1 MRFDLSSAPAIEPC
15 TEADLVSHC
24 QLGELP
30 DDQLARARVM
40 LAAARQWVE
49 NRLHRQLITA
59 TWKLYLDEFP
69 DDEEIQILDKLPVAT
84 IATIKYYDTANV
96 LQTAAASL
104 YDTDLAS
111 ENRPPRIRP
120 AYGQSWPSTYDRYN
134 AVEVTFTAGYG
145 TTRESVPLG
154 IRHAI
159 LILAADWWTNRE
171 DVVIGTISSR
181 IETGL
186 EMCLQPFDWGF
197 YA

>member
-1 MRFDLSSAPAIEPC
+1 MMRFELSSGPAIEPC

-30 DDQLARARVM
+30 DDQLARARVI

-49 NRLHRQLITA
+49 NRLQRQLITA
-59 TWKLYLDEFP
+59 TWKLYLDSFA
-69 DDEEIQILDKLPVAT
+69 EEILRIKSKLPVSSVS
-84 IATIKYYDTANV
+84 TIKYYDTNDEQ
-96 LQTAAASL
+96 QTVSSAL
-104 YDTDLAS
+104 YQVDATS
-111 ENRPPRIRP
+111 ENQSVRIRP
-120 AYGQSWPSTYDRYN
+120 VSGQSWPSTYDRYN
-134 AVEVTFTAGYG
+134 AVEITFVAGYG
-145 TTRESVPLG
+145 ATRESVPLG

-171 DVVIGTISSR
+171 DVIIGTINSR
-181 IETGL
+181 IETGV

>member
-1 MRFDLSSAPAIEPC
+1 MRFDLSSGPAIEPC
-15 TEADLVSHC
+15 TEADLAGHMRR
-24 QLGELP
+24 GEFPP
-30 DDQLARARVM
+30 DEIATARRN

-49 NRLHRQLITA
+49 NYLHRQIITA

-69 DDEEIQILDKLPVAT
+69 GDDVIQIHDKLPVAT
-84 IATIKYYDTANV
+84 IATIKYYDTDNV
-96 LQTAAASL
+96 LQTATAST

-120 AYGQSWPSTYDRYN
+120 AYGQYWPSTYNRYN
-134 AVEVTFTAGYG
+134 AVEITFTAGYG

-181 IETGL
+181 IETGV
-186 EMCLQPFDWGF
+186 EMCLQPFDWG
-197 YA
+197 

>member
-30 DDQLARARVM
+30 DDQIARARVM

-69 DDEEIQILDKLPVAT
+69 AEIQIPGKLPVAT
-84 IATIKYYDTANV
+84 IATVTYYDTANV
-96 LQTAAASL
+96 LQTAAAST

-111 ENRPPRIRP
+111 DSRPPRIRP
-120 AYGQSWPSTYDRYN
+120 ASGQSWPLTYDRYN
-134 AVEVTFTAGYG
+134 AVDITFTAGYG

-159 LILAADWWTNRE
+159 LILAADWFANRE

-181 IETGL
+181 IETGV

>member
-24 QLGELP
+24 QIGELP
-30 DDQLARARVM
+30 DDQIARARVM

-59 TWKLYLDEFP
+59 TWKYYLDEFP
-69 DDEEIQILDKLPVAT
+69 VEIQIPDKLPVAT
-84 IATIKYYDTANV
+84 IATLKYYDTANV
-96 LQTAAASL
+96 LQTVAASL

-111 ENRPPRIRP
+111 DSRPPRIRP
-120 AYGQSWPSTYDRYN
+120 ASGQSWPLTYDRYN

-145 TTRESVPLG
+145 ATRESVPLG

-159 LILAADWWTNRE
+159 LILAADWFANRE
-171 DVVIGTISSR
+171 DVVIGAISSR
-181 IETGL
+181 IETGV